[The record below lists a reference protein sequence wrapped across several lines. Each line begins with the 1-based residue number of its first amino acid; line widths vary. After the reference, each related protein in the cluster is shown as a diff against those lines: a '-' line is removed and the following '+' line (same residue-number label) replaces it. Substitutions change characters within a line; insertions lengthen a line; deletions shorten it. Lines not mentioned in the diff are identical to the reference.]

1 MPIGQEVSWMLSPS
15 VSQHSWQASGAKK
28 LKTEVLE
35 RHASIHAFCKA
46 HPELSRATVYLV
58 LSGKY
63 PGNLNMQTAKIR
75 AALSGDNGNPDGIAG
90 KMPNVLREDI
100 APVLQ
105 EIRCGHCRRLD
116 RRGCPDCRRQTEKEA
131 LELYSRLYPGL

>member
-1 MPIGQEVSWMLSPS
+1 MPI
-15 VSQHSWQASGAKK
+15 KK
-28 LKTEVLE
+28 LKAEVLE

-63 PGNLNMQTAKIR
+63 PGNLNMQAAKIR
-75 AALSGDNGNPDGIAG
+75 AALSGDKPDNIAG
-90 KMPNVLREDI
+90 KTPDILREDI

-116 RRGCPDCRRQTEKEA
+116 RRSCPDCRRQTEKEA

>member
-1 MPIGQEVSWMLSPS
+1 MESE
-15 VSQHSWQASGAKK
+15 K
-28 LKTEVLE
+28 LKAEILA
-35 RHASIHAFCKA
+35 RHASVHAFCKA
-46 HPELSRATVYLV
+46 HPELARATVYLV

-63 PGNLNMQTAKIR
+63 PGSWTTQAAKIR
-75 AALSGDNGNPDGIAG
+75 KALAADNGETITIVAPQMA
-90 KMPNVLREDI
+90 REEI

-116 RRGCPDCRRQTEKEA
+116 RRACPDCRRQTEKEA